1 VNLRAMSTRES
12 IALRIEQDILQGVY
26 CVGEQ
31 LKQDAI
37 SQRFN
42 VSAAPVREALR
53 QLESDGL
60 VIYRPNRG
68 MFVADVSNDELFGV
82 LLPLRLTLEKFAVR
96 HTLKN
101 MTEERWGLLE
111 SMVREMDI
119 GARLE
124 DWALINEADVRF
136 HEMTVV
142 WSDQPHTVRLWKGVQ
157 SRIRAQIYHL
167 APRHRH
173 PDEIVAEH
181 AELITTFRS
190 GNSRLINKAL
200 KEHIIVSARKLL
212 AAEAAPA
219 GSPPYPVE
227 ARSS

>member
-1 VNLRAMSTRES
+1 VSLGAMSTRDS
-12 IALRIEQDILQGVY
+12 VALRIERDILQGVY
-26 CVGEQ
+26 KVGEQ

-37 SQRFN
+37 SQQFN

-68 MFVADVSNDELFGV
+68 MFVADVSTEELFGV

-101 MTEERWGLLE
+101 MTDERWGLLE

-119 GARLE
+119 GARLG

-142 WSDQPHTVRLWKGVQ
+142 WSDQPHTMRLWKGVQ

-181 AELITTFRS
+181 TELIATFRS
-190 GNSRLINKAL
+190 GDSRLIAKAL
-200 KEHIIVSARKLL
+200 REHIIVSARQLI
-212 AAEAAPA
+212 AAEAGQA
-219 GSPPYPVE
+219 GSPYPVE
-227 ARSS
+227 GRSS

>member
-1 VNLRAMSTRES
+1 MSTRDS
-12 IALRIEQDILQGVY
+12 VALRIERDILQGVY
-26 CVGEQ
+26 KVGEQ

-37 SQRFN
+37 SQQFN

-68 MFVADVSNDELFGV
+68 MFVADVSTEELFGV

-101 MTEERWGLLE
+101 MTDERWGLLE

-119 GARLE
+119 GARLG

-142 WSDQPHTVRLWKGVQ
+142 WSDQPHTMRLWKGVQ

-181 AELITTFRS
+181 TELIATFRS
-190 GNSRLINKAL
+190 GDSRLIAKAL
-200 KEHIIVSARKLL
+200 REHIIVSARQLI
-212 AAEAAPA
+212 AAEAGQA
-219 GSPPYPVE
+219 GSPYPAE
-227 ARSS
+227 GRSS

>member
-1 VNLRAMSTRES
+1 VSLPAMSTRES
-12 IALRIEQDILQGVY
+12 IALSIEQDILRGVY
-26 CVGEQ
+26 QVGEQ

-37 SQRFN
+37 CQRFN

-53 QLESDGL
+53 QMESDGL

-68 MFVADVSNDELFGV
+68 MFVAAVSTDELFGV

-96 HTLKN
+96 YSLKQ
-101 MTEERWGLLE
+101 MTDERWGLLE

-119 GARLE
+119 GAQLV
-124 DWALINEADVRF
+124 DWARINEADVRF

-142 WSDQPHTVRLWKGVQ
+142 WSDQPHTVRLWKAVQ

-181 AELITTFRS
+181 AELIKTFRS
-190 GNSRLINKAL
+190 GNARLIARAL
-200 KEHIIVSARKLL
+200 KEHIIVSARELL
-212 AAEAAPA
+212 AAEAEPTGA
-219 GSPPYPVE
+219 SPSPVE
-227 ARSS
+227 ARLS